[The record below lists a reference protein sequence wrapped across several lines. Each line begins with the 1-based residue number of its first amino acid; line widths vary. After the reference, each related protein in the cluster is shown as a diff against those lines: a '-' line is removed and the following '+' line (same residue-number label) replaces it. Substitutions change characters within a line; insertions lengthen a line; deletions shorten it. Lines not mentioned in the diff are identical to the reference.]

1 MNFWQVA
8 DDSPQ
13 HWPEQRCLSA
23 PASMAIAEL
32 IQQICSIS
40 MTKAQRVVESVCS
53 SSSLAQLRDVS
64 AVELQNA
71 GLTQKQTV
79 RLLAALEVGKRAYT
93 TKTRRDNIS
102 DSEKA
107 ATALIYELGFSSV
120 EKVTV
125 LIMDMKNN
133 LIAKEVIGIGSCNEC
148 IADPKVI
155 FERILRNQGS
165 RFILA
170 HCHPSGDP
178 KPSPSD
184 IRLTRDFLK
193 ASTLMG
199 IEMLD
204 HIVIAQDDFA
214 SIRTLKPKLWSE

>member
-1 MNFWQVA
+1 MTFWQVA
-8 DDSPQ
+8 DVSPQ
-13 HWPEQRCLSA
+13 HWPEQRCLFE

-32 IQQICSIS
+32 IQQICSIDLS
-40 MTKAQRVVESVCS
+40 KAQAVVDSVCS
-53 SSSLAQLRDVS
+53 SSNWALLRGVS

-79 RLLAALEVGKRAYT
+79 KLLAALEMGKRAYT
-93 TKTRRDNIS
+93 TKAVKDNIS
-102 DSEKA
+102 NSEKA
-107 ATALIYELGFSSV
+107 AIALIYELGFSAV
-120 EKVTV
+120 EKLAV
-125 LIMDMKNN
+125 LIMDVKNN
-133 LIAKEVIGIGSCNEC
+133 VIAKEVIGIGSCNEC
-148 IADPKVI
+148 IADPKVV

-170 HCHPSGDP
+170 HSHPTGDP

-184 IRLTRDFLK
+184 IRLTRSFLK
-193 ASTLMG
+193 ASKLMS

-214 SIRTLKPKLWSE
+214 SIRMLKPKLWGE